1 VRHHN
6 ARSKGLKLAVVEA
19 DAAAGKPYLAV
30 SAIYRWEA
38 DYLREWVAFHRLV
51 GVERFFLYDNASDD
65 DHLGALAPF
74 IEDGSVVVHE
84 WPVFPGQPSANLH
97 CIDRHADDARWIAFI
112 DVDEFLF
119 SPSGRPVPEILR
131 GFEEHPAVCVSR
143 AWMGSSGH
151 EQKPEG
157 TVLANFSSRL
167 VLPEPNRAVKCIV
180 DPRQVERRVNEHW
193 FEYKDGALP
202 VDEHGQ
208 PLTSWRRDPLTFDVL
223 RLNHYFTKSIEEAM
237 RKFERPQ
244 ASSGGAL
251 RGRLKAP
258 ALKERHERHG
268 QPDDVIQR
276 YVPALEQYLAALG
289 ERNRSGV
296 SSG

>member
-1 VRHHN
+1 MT
-6 ARSKGLKLAVVEA
+6 
-19 DAAAGKPYLAV
+19 AAETTDRAYLAI

-51 GVERFFLYDNASDD
+51 GVERFFLYDNASED
-65 DHLGALAPF
+65 DHLEALAPF
-74 IEDGSVVVHE
+74 IEDGSVIVHP
-84 WPVFPGQPSANLH
+84 WPVFPGQPSANAH
-97 CIDRHADDARWIAFI
+97 CLERHGGDARWIAFI

-119 SPSGRPVPEILR
+119 SPTGRPVPEILE
-131 GFEEHPAVCVSR
+131 GFEEAPGVCVSR

-151 EQKPEG
+151 ETKPEG

-180 DPRQVERRVNEHW
+180 DPLRVERRVNEHW

-208 PLTSWRRDPLTFDVL
+208 PLTTWRRDPLTFDVL
-223 RLNHYFTKSIEEAM
+223 RLNHYFTKSIEEAV
-237 RKFERPQ
+237 RKFARPQ

-251 RGRLKAP
+251 RGELHPNGLRR
-258 ALKERHERHG
+258 RHERYG
-268 QPDDVIQR
+268 QPDHVIQR
-276 YVPALEQYLAALG
+276 YLPALEESLAAVAD
-289 ERNRSGV
+289 R
-296 SSG
+296 